1 MDVFFSVLYLSS
13 LETESVTLFAAFGLH
28 LQLSGV
34 QRDAVVP
41 TADRCSV

>member
-13 LETESVTLFAAFGLH
+13 LETESVTLYAAFGLH

-34 QRDAVVP
+34 QRDAGP